1 MQALVIERLLA
12 MNGERWM
19 RTGVETRFV
28 FDGCGN
34 VGTIGDSLRLI
45 SAGLIVSCGES
56 VDGGKTVNS
65 WDFWRRRWFLLLEDR
80 FLGILFKN

>member
-1 MQALVIERLLA
+1 
-12 MNGERWM
+12 M

-65 WDFWRRRWFLLLEDR
+65 
-80 FLGILFKN
+80 